1 MTPTELLDLVDSVRK
16 NKAES
21 NFLELKKA
29 HLGSPKRLYDTL
41 SSFSNQDGGGVI
53 LFGLDEDNDFE
64 AVGVY
69 DPQDLQRQIKNQCR
83 QMQPP
88 VRAVLTVTMP
98 SVLVFMREPDG

>member
-53 LFGLDEDNDFE
+53 LLDWM
-64 AVGVY
+64 
-69 DPQDLQRQIKNQCR
+69 K
-83 QMQPP
+83 
-88 VRAVLTVTMP
+88 TMTLKQ
-98 SVLVFMREPDG
+98 LVSTILKICNGKLKINVDKCNHP

>member
-64 AVGVY
+64 F
-69 DPQDLQRQIKNQCR
+69 QDW
-83 QMQPP
+83 
-88 VRAVLTVTMP
+88 TMP